1 MKIMKVVLVL
11 IFSFLCTSQ
20 VALAGQE
27 SPSVLEQ
34 GEKLVRQVW
43 GDMKS
48 GNIEAIEKYTA
59 QGFQSVH
66 QDGARTR
73 EQEIKLIKGLNLG
86 EYTLSN
92 FMVTQ
97 NGPVIIASYFVS
109 VAETINNK
117 RLSSEPTPRLSVFL
131 NTASGWQWITH
142 GNFKS
147 LKASK

>member
-1 MKIMKVVLVL
+1 MKIMKIVFVL
-11 IFSFLCTSQ
+11 IFSFLCISQ
-20 VALAGQE
+20 LALAGQQ
-27 SPSVLEQ
+27 SPTVLEQ

-43 GDMKS
+43 TDMKV
-48 GNIEAIEKYTA
+48 GNIKAIEKYTA

-73 EQEIKLIKGLNLG
+73 EQEIKLIQGLNLG

-97 NGPVIIASYFVS
+97 DGPVIIASYFVS
-109 VAETINNK
+109 VAETINGK
-117 RLSSEPTPRLSVFL
+117 RLSSKPSPRLSIFL

>member
-1 MKIMKVVLVL
+1 MKIMKVVFVL
-11 IFSFLCTSQ
+11 IFSFLCISQ
-20 VALAGQE
+20 VALAEQK
-27 SPSVLEQ
+27 PLSVLEQ
-34 GEKLVRQVW
+34 GEKLVHQIW

-48 GNIEAIEKYTA
+48 GNIKAIEKYTA

-66 QDGARTR
+66 QDGARSR
-73 EQEIKLIKGLNLG
+73 EQEITLIKGLNLG

-97 NGPVIIASYFVS
+97 DGPVIVASYFVS
-109 VAETINNK
+109 VAETINGK
-117 RLSSEPTPRLSVFL
+117 RLSSEPTPRLSIFL

-142 GNFKS
+142 GNFKL